1 MQSILEMNLLSQQ
14 EELIK
19 LQILLHALVDELVET
34 DVISAE
40 SLDSRLKEKVDL
52 VNKIIEKQKEKLHL
66 NDDIALSNIFNAP
79 MGEA

>member
-52 VNKIIEKQKEKLHL
+52 VNKL
-66 NDDIALSNIFNAP
+66 
-79 MGEA
+79 

>member
-66 NDDIALSNIFNAP
+66 NDDIALSNIFNTP
-79 MGEA
+79 MAEA

>member
-1 MQSILEMNLLSQQ
+1 MNLLSQQ